1 MIEIRL
7 RAAASN
13 PSSRPW
19 RWGVS
24 LAALALS
31 VVAPVTTSRAQDA
44 SGATPAARELESLRA
59 LKVVTIDGGRTVSI
73 DGGESISISS
83 GAASITMKK
92 DGTIVIK
99 GTEIVIDGE
108 SKGTTAPPS
117 PRAPQGMRAAQ
128 MSEIF

>member
-13 PSSRPW
+13 PSARPW

-24 LAALALS
+24 LAALALC
-31 VVAPVTTSRAQDA
+31 VVAPVATSRAQDA
-44 SGATPAARELESLRA
+44 GRATRDLESLRA
-59 LKVVTIDGGRTVSI
+59 LERVTIDGGRTVHI
-73 DGGESISISS
+73 DGGESITIAS

-108 SKGTTAPPS
+108 NKATASPPS
-117 PRAPQGMRAAQ
+117 PRVPDGRRAAQ

>member
-24 LAALALS
+24 LAALALCI
-31 VVAPVTTSRAQDA
+31 VAPVATSRAQDA
-44 SGATPAARELESLRA
+44 GPTTARGLESLKA
-59 LKVVTIDGGRTVSI
+59 LEVVTIDGGRSVTI
-73 DGGESISISS
+73 DGGESISIRS
-83 GAASITMKK
+83 GASSITMKK

-99 GTEIVIDGE
+99 GTEIVIDGDNKTT
-108 SKGTTAPPS
+108 SAPGT
-117 PRAPQGMRAAQ
+117 RAQQNLRASQ